1 MTIRPRMFVLI
12 DALRWEYLKDRE
24 FLSDI
29 CPYRTPLRTVLGFS
43 SGAIP
48 SILTG
53 TLPQSHGHW
62 NLFYYDPEGSPLRWV
77 RAFTFLP
84 DRLLDNRIT
93 RKLIK
98 EIGRRIQRLGTMFE
112 CYVPVR
118 LLPYFNIS
126 ERRNIYQ
133 PRGLNGTNSIFD
145 RLTTRNIPFRTYS
158 YHHHTDAEIL
168 TLAEKD
174 LRAKKQS
181 FYFLYLSEMDAF
193 LHQHC
198 QDSARV
204 ERKMEWYA
212 TRLRR
217 LYAVAKESFPDILF
231 SVFSDHGMTPNRG
244 HSDVVGE
251 VEELGF
257 AVPRDYLAVYDSTMA
272 RFWFFRPEARKAVTE
287 RLARL
292 DCGCVLEKEELQ
304 ALGLNFPDRRYGEV
318 IFLMNPG
325 VLLARNNFNG
335 QWLPAGMHGYH
346 PDDCWSDA
354 AFLSSE
360 APPTPLKTITELF
373 NLMTHGIN

>member
-304 ALGLNFPDRRYGEV
+304 ALGLNFPDRRLRRGDLPDESRSV
-318 IFLMNPG
+318 AGAQQLQRAVVAGRDARLPPG
-325 VLLARNNFNG
+325 
-335 QWLPAGMHGYH
+335 
-346 PDDCWSDA
+346 
-354 AFLSSE
+354 
-360 APPTPLKTITELF
+360 
-373 NLMTHGIN
+373 